1 MLTVSKSLEL
11 ARPFLGKS
19 VTVVFDRPL
28 GSNHPRWDFLYEANY
43 GYISNVVAPDG
54 ENLDAYFLGVDKP
67 LQEATGVCIA
77 IVHRLDD
84 DDDKLVVVPE
94 NVEMSDKA
102 ILEAVQFQE
111 QFFNSII
118 IRE

>member
-1 MLTVSKSLEL
+1 MSKSLEL
-11 ARPFLGKS
+11 ARLFLRKS

-28 GSNHPRWDFLYEANY
+28 GSKHPKWDFVYEANY
-43 GYISNVVAPDG
+43 GYVPSTLAPDG

-67 LQEATGVCIA
+67 LEEATGVCIA

-94 NVEMSDKA
+94 NVKLSDEE
-102 ILEAVQFQE
+102 ILESVHFQE
-111 QFFNSII
+111 QFFNSVIV
-118 IRE
+118 RD

>member
-1 MLTVSKSLEL
+1 MSLSLEL
-11 ARPFLGKS
+11 ARPFLGKT

-28 GSNHPRWDFLYEANY
+28 GSKHPRWDFLYEANY
-43 GYISNVVAPDG
+43 GYVPNIIAPDG

-67 LQEATGVCIA
+67 LEEATGVCIA

-94 NVEMSDKA
+94 DIELSDEV
-102 ILEAVQFQE
+102 ILGAVHFQE
-111 QFFNSII
+111 QFFKSVVV
-118 IRE
+118 RE